1 MSGIPQSACHDRA
14 TRVLSMQ
21 NLTTPPL
28 FLLALL
34 MAGPCAGQEETR
46 NTSAHATEVRRIP
59 AAEANQGVAADD
71 RFLYAIDDTGKRA
84 VGSRPQASLSTP
96 FWPWFRCSAQ
106 RC

>member
-1 MSGIPQSACHDRA
+1 
-14 TRVLSMQ
+14 MQ

-28 FLLALL
+28 FLRALL

-71 RFLYAIDDTGKRA
+71 RFLYAIDNHAIG
-84 VGSRPQASLSTP
+84 
-96 FWPWFRCSAQ
+96 
-106 RC
+106 